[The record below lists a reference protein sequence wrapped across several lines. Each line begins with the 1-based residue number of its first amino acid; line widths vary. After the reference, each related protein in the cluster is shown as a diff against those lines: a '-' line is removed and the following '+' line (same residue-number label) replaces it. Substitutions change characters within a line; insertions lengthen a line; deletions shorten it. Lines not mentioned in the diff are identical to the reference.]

1 MRDLMEFLNTIDELN
16 ALYGVV
22 SEGAKRKG
30 ADHLT
35 LLYTKWI
42 EASRFCVL
50 ATVGP
55 KGIDASPRGDDG
67 PVVAIADPKTLL
79 MPDWRGNN
87 RLDSLR
93 NIVRDGRVSLMFMI
107 PKIRDVVRV
116 NGHAKLRTDKDLCA
130 KFQRQTHLP
139 KTVIHI
145 TVEEVYIHCPK
156 SVIRSHLWEGDKPKD
171 IPSIGDILREV
182 TDNEL
187 GTGNFDQEA
196 AERVQKTLWS

>member
-1 MRDLMEFLNTIDELN
+1 MEFLNTIDELN
-16 ALYGVV
+16 AHYGVV
-22 SEGAKRKG
+22 SEGAKRKV

-35 LLYTKWI
+35 PLYTKWI
-42 EASRFCVL
+42 AASRFCVL

-55 KGIDASPRGDDG
+55 EGTDASPRGDDG
-67 PVVAIADPKTLL
+67 PVVAIAKPKTLL

-107 PKIRDVVRV
+107 QNIRDVVRV
-116 NGHAKLRTDKDLCA
+116 NGHAKLTTDADLCA

-139 KTVIHI
+139 KTVIQI

-156 SVIRSHLWEGDKPKD
+156 SIIRSHLWEGEKPNG

-187 GTGNFDQEA
+187 GLGNFDQEA
-196 AERVQKTLWS
+196 AGRAQKTLWS